1 MKSLLITW
9 MERIFI
15 YNEIPRRE
23 FNYRNAKKLITGCS
37 EVKITKKYL
46 DDIVSEFKRTN
57 FKKTLDGKNIRGE
70 VQAHGFRWEKEI
82 LNNVYNVDVKIK
94 YTNEHDLPAE
104 FNNGVN
110 LNIKT
115 TCTPNTVCMADC
127 IRFFES
133 LDTNL
138 NLIVLTYKQEEEKK
152 VIQRVV
158 KVDLTNSKKTLFGDI
173 TKEDLEM
180 LVKKVKS
187 VPSNRKPTEEER
199 KIMYEL
205 RDKIQSKSKYIMLNI
220 KCNSTQSRVQ
230 CSFNKF
236 NTFLKEEKKRI
247 ISDDCEVSD
256 DYWFY
261 IGESKISKFIIS
273 KPRSFK

>member
-1 MKSLLITW
+1 

-23 FNYRNAKKLITGCS
+23 FNYRNAKKLIVGCS

-138 NLIVLTYKQEEEKK
+138 NLIVLTYKQEKEKK

>member
-1 MKSLLITW
+1 MESLLITW

-15 YNEIPRRE
+15 HNEIPLRE
-23 FNYRNAKKLITGCS
+23 FTYRNAKKLITVCS
-37 EVKITKKYL
+37 DVKITKKYL
-46 DDIVSEFKRTN
+46 DDIVSDFKRT
-57 FKKTLDGKNIRGE
+57 LDKNIRGE
-70 VQAHGFRWEKEI
+70 VQSHGFRWEEEI
-82 LNNVYNVDVKIK
+82 LNNVYNVYVKIK
-94 YTNEHDLPAE
+94 YTNKHDLPAE
-104 FNNGVN
+104 FNNGIN
-110 LNIKT
+110 LSIKT
-115 TCTPNTVCMADC
+115 THDSNTVCMADC

-138 NLIVLTYKQEEEKK
+138 NLIVIIYKQEKEKK

-158 KVDLTNSKKTLFGDI
+158 KVDLTNSKNTLFGDI

-187 VPSNRKPTEEER
+187 VPSKRKPTEEEY
-199 KIMYEL
+199 KCMYEL
-205 RDKIQSKSKYIMLNI
+205 RDKIQGKSKYIHLDI
-220 KCNSTQSRVQ
+220 KCDSSQSRVQ

-236 NTFLKEEKKRI
+236 KTFLKEEKKRI

-273 KPRSFK
+273 KQRSFKRTPFYT

>member
-1 MKSLLITW
+1 MALLITW

-23 FNYRNAKKLITGCS
+23 FTYRNAKKLIVGCS
-37 EVKITKKYL
+37 DVKITKKYL

-115 TCTPNTVCMADC
+115 TGDSNTVCMADC
-127 IRFFES
+127 IRFYES

-138 NLIVLTYKQEEEKK
+138 NLIVIIYKQEEEKK

-158 KVDLTNSKKTLFGDI
+158 KVDLTKSKNTLFGDI

-187 VPSNRKPTEEER
+187 VPTKRKPTEEEYTC
-199 KIMYEL
+199 MYEL
-205 RDKIQSKSKYIMLNI
+205 RDKIQSKSKYIHLDI

-236 NTFLKEEKKRI
+236 KTFLKEEKKRI